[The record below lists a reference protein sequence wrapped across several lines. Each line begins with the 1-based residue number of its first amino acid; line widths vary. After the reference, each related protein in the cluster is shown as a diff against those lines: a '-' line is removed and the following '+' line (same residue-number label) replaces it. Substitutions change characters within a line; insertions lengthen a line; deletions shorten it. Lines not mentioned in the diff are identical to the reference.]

1 MNKTKK
7 FLSLIALATFVFFN
21 LNVKAQLKVPAPSPT
36 ATIKQ
41 SVALSEITIEYSRPS
56 VKERVIYGELVPFG
70 KVWRTGAN
78 ASTKITFGEDV
89 KIEDNLVPA
98 GTYALYTIP
107 DKDVWTIILN
117 KNLTLWGSDGYKQE
131 EDLIRFKAKSWPIA
145 NKVETMTFNIADIT
159 PTSAIIEL
167 DWEQTRVT
175 FNILVDIDTKV
186 MKNIETTMA
195 TDKRPYFQAANYYYD
210 NEKDLKQALI
220 WVNKAVENNPKAY
233 WAMLL
238 KAKIQ
243 VKLKDKIGANSSAT
257 KVIAMAKEDKNDDYV
272 KQAEKLIAELKEVK
286 KTK

>member
-7 FLSLIALATFVFFN
+7 LISLVALAAFSLFS
-21 LNVKAQLKVPAPSPT
+21 LNVKAQLKVPAPSPIG
-36 ATIKQ
+36 TIKQ

-56 VKERVIYGELVPFG
+56 VKNRVVYGELVPFG
-70 KVWRTGAN
+70 KIWRTGAN

-89 KIEDNLVPA
+89 KIEENVVPA

-131 EDLIRFKAKSWPIA
+131 EDLIRFKAKAWPLT
-145 NKVETMTFNIADIT
+145 NKVETMTFNMDDIT
-159 PTSAIIEL
+159 PTSAIIAL

-175 FNILVDIDTKV
+175 FNVVVDIDTKV

-195 TDKRPYFQAANYYYD
+195 ADKRPYFQAASYYFD
-210 NEKDLKQALI
+210 NGKDMKQALV
-220 WVNKAVENNPKAY
+220 WANKAIENNPKAY

-238 KAKIQ
+238 KAKIEA
-243 VKLKDKIGANSSAT
+243 KLNNKLGSNSSAQ
-257 KVIAMAKEDKNDDYV
+257 KVITMAKEDKNDEYI
-272 KQAEKLIAELKEVK
+272 KMAEKLIAENKEVK
-286 KTK
+286 KK

>member
-7 FLSLIALATFVFFN
+7 LISLIALVAFSLFS
-21 LNVKAQLKVPAPSPT
+21 LNVKAQLKVPTPSPIG
-36 ATIKQ
+36 TIKQ

-56 VKERVIYGELVPFG
+56 VKERVIYGDLVPFG
-70 KVWRTGAN
+70 KIWRTGAN

-89 KIEDNLVPA
+89 KIEDNVVPA

-117 KNLTLWGSDGYKQE
+117 KNLTLWGVDGYKQE
-131 EDLIRFKAKSWPIA
+131 EDLIRFKAKSWPLA

-175 FNILVDIDTKV
+175 FNVVVDIDTKV

-195 TDKRPYFQAANYYYD
+195 VDKRPYFQAASYYYD
-210 NEKDLKQALI
+210 NGKDLKQALI
-220 WVNKAVENNPKAY
+220 WVNKAIEANPKAY

-243 VKLKDKIGANSSAT
+243 IKLKDKFGSNSSAT

-272 KQAEKLIAELKEVK
+272 KQAEKLIEENK
-286 KTK
+286 KIK